1 MIEEFS
7 ETEKAELRELLA
19 SPVYRKATGLSL
31 QALWRSR
38 RGAVT
43 LEESG
48 LAHHYHQGA
57 CDVLEGLQT
66 LAMAK
71 KEFAPSPT
79 RLRHDA

>member
-1 MIEEFS
+1 METWS
-7 ETEKAELRELLA
+7 EQDKGELRQLLA
-19 SPVYRKATGLSL
+19 SQVYKRAVAESL
-31 QALWRSR
+31 QTLWRAR